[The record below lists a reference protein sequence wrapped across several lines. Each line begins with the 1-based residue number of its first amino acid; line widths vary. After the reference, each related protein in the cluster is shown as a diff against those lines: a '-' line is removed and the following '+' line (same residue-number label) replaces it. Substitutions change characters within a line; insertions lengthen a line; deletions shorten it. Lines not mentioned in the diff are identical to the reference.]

1 MIGKFEACFAKLSA
15 LHSKTQFSFAI
26 VVGNL
31 FADPDETTNE
41 DVDHVAKLVDG
52 QIHVPL
58 PTYFALG
65 SFPLPDKVIFKL
77 KATDGEV
84 CPNLFFLGRRT
95 TTKTSEAVRMVSLGG
110 EFDPELKGV
119 VKDPYSFTFS
129 EDDSKSLKGAGHADI
144 LITSEW
150 PKDIRK
156 GSKVPFPA
164 ENLPAST
171 THVADLTLAL
181 KPKYHFSTSEGLF
194 YEREPF
200 VNPTGDE
207 KSDIIKFTR
216 FISLADFN
224 NPNKQKWIYAFS
236 IDPMAAEPMS
246 LPPGATSCPLDLQQ
260 KKRPAAAEQN
270 LIRFSRDTGRESHRP
285 RKRRR
290 GPPPG
295 PQECFFCLSN
305 ANVATHLITSIG
317 NDSYVTTA
325 KGPLTTESTY
335 PALGFPGHML
345 IIPLT
350 HSPTVDLI
358 PADAKES
365 AVKEMELFRSALNSM
380 LKSKDPS
387 LGSVTWEVSQ
397 AAGVHIHWQYLPVS
411 TSLIENG
418 LTDAAFHVEAEN
430 LKYPKFESNSSLED
444 HGDFFRA
451 RIWNPKSGKETSLVL
466 PLDPSFRFEIQFG
479 RRVLAKL
486 LRLDSR
492 ADWHRCG
499 QTEADEKTDVES
511 FKEAFKEF
519 DFSLE

>member
-1 MIGKFEACFAKLSA
+1 
-15 LHSKTQFSFAI
+15 
-26 VVGNL
+26 
-31 FADPDETTNE
+31 
-41 DVDHVAKLVDG
+41 
-52 QIHVPL
+52 
-58 PTYFALG
+58 
-65 SFPLPDKVIFKL
+65 
-77 KATDGEV
+77 
-84 CPNLFFLGRRT
+84 
-95 TTKTSEAVRMVSLGG
+95 LGG
-110 EFDPELKGV
+110 EFDPALKGV

-129 EDDSKSLKGAGHADI
+129 EDDAKSLKGAGHADI
-144 LITSEW
+144 LITSDW
-150 PKDIRK
+150 PKDITK
-156 GSKVPFPA
+156 GSKVPFQL
-164 ENLPAST
+164 ENSPASSA
-171 THVADLTLAL
+171 HVAELTLAL
-181 KPKYHFSTSEGLF
+181 KPKYHFSTFAGLF

-207 KSDIIKFTR
+207 KSDVVKITR

-246 LPPGATSCPLDLQQ
+246 LPPGATSCPLDLKQ

-270 LIRFSRDTGRESHRP
+270 SIRFSQETGREAYRP
-285 RKRRR
+285 RKRKR

-295 PQECFFCLSN
+295 PSECFFCLSN

-317 NDSYVTTA
+317 NDSYMTTA

-350 HSPTVDLI
+350 HSPTIDLI
-358 PADAKES
+358 PADSKEP
-365 AVKEMELFRSALNSM
+365 AVKEMGLFRSALNTM

-397 AAGVHIHWQYLPVS
+397 AGGVHIHWQYLPVPE
-411 TSLIENG
+411 SLIEKG
-418 LTDAAFHVEAEN
+418 LVDAAFHVEAEN
-430 LKYPKFESNSSLED
+430 LKYPKFESKSSLED
-444 HGDFFRA
+444 NGDFFRVL
-451 RIWNPKSGKETSLVL
+451 IWSSTSGKETSLIL
-466 PLDPSFRFEIQFG
+466 PIDPSFRFELQFG

-492 ADWHRCG
+492 ADWHQCG
-499 QTEADEKTDVES
+499 QAEADEKQDVES